1 MLFQEF
7 LKLVMEEGK
16 QFTRDDYANA
26 LKLLA
31 RSQPNYNEIRRQN
44 NLDRLEK
51 MFASDAC

>member
-1 MLFQEF
+1 M
-7 LKLVMEEGK
+7 MEEGK

-26 LKLLA
+26 LELLA
-31 RSQPNYNEIRRQN
+31 RSQSNYNEIRLQN